1 MSAGHPVIWVFSS
14 WLYLSISYLYIY
26 FFFFGNTLEERRIV
40 IVVVVYSSHFFYFFL
55 SSIFILS
62 YCLSPQFSPLT
73 TCFLFNFFSQR
84 SKWYSVIFGHG
95 LIAYSS
101 GVSYTPRPEY
111 NLDNISNSLAAR
123 TEQRNSCSTH
133 TYYWCVECKNGLV
146 SKCCVHWPNTFF
158 SLAIVVEFRG
168 KNWRKTN
175 VS

>member
-1 MSAGHPVIWVFSS
+1 MFSVFYFVSRSS
-14 WLYLSISYLYIY
+14 RYLGLLFLTLFVHILLIYIYIY
-26 FFFFGNTLEERRIV
+26 FGNAPEERRIV
-40 IVVVVYSSHFFYFFL
+40 IVVVVYFSHFFFR
-55 SSIFILS
+55 IFS
-62 YCLSPQFSPLT
+62 FSPTAYLHISSPPT

-133 TYYWCVECKNGLV
+133 TYY
-146 SKCCVHWPNTFF
+146 
-158 SLAIVVEFRG
+158 
-168 KNWRKTN
+168 
-175 VS
+175 